1 MGRGKQGAIW
11 IETPAP
17 GGFFGAVQGSRR
29 RAFRWFWDY
38 GLIF

>member
-1 MGRGKQGAIW
+1 LG
-11 IETPAP
+11 IETLAS
-17 GGFFGAVQGSRR
+17 GGFFDAVQGSRL